1 MWIPVWSKLAVL
13 LGIFFLVFLL
23 FFVFILVRKIIEFLL
38 KKNNRKFSIIIRKD
52 VDVALFIAGICAS
65 VLLIASFFA
74 PNVLSI
80 YPPELSQS
88 SNLATTMNGLM
99 SPFIAIAAAILTFMA
114 FWVQYTAN
122 ANIHAENKKQQDER
136 QFYEMLKIHRD
147 NVDKLEFVH
156 LESEEE
162 ANYNEYVRKF
172 HVSYLSEKRH
182 VLIHSKGQS
191 AIQYFLKE
199 LRCIYNVIPAEDP
212 PSGRFKYAYD
222 VFFNGLTFCPY
233 LDRKEH
239 ICKKFEKS
247 ENKICESMGT
257 NEKLCKKKIE
267 INKLWRND
275 DELPQSSIMNGH
287 KAELNPY
294 YRHLYLTVKLVV
306 ESNFE
311 KPEKEKYL
319 KILRASLT
327 AEEQVLILFNWY
339 FGYLHKSGYG
349 LKWENQDQKFF
360 TEWGMIHNIVKK
372 DFEFVEEMN
381 DFEKITKI
389 LLPNLKDAEEIKKKT
404 KELFNEY

>member
-1 MWIPVWSKLAVL
+1 MSKKNKDNIKKLLQSSLIPGILLLFALVSPLLFTQCDA
-13 LGIFFLVFLL
+13 LGISTSN
-23 FFVFILVRKIIEFLL
+23 IG
-38 KKNNRKFSIIIRKD
+38 D
-52 VDVALFIAGICAS
+52 V
-65 VLLIASFFA
+65 
-74 PNVLSI
+74 
-80 YPPELSQS
+80 Y
-88 SNLATTMNGLM
+88 NGVNIM
-99 SPFIAIAAAILTFMA
+99 TPFIAIAAAVLTFMA

-122 ANIHAENKKQQDER
+122 DRIQEENKKQQDER

-162 ANYNEYVRKF
+162 ANYNEFVHAF
-172 HVSYLSEKRH
+172 HVGSLSEKRY

-199 LRCIYNVIPAEDP
+199 LRCIYNVIPAEKP

-233 LDRKEH
+233 FDREKH
-239 ICKKFEKS
+239 ICKEFEKS
-247 ENKICESMGT
+247 KKNVCESMDT
-257 NEKLCKKKIE
+257 NDRLCRKKIE
-267 INKLWRND
+267 VNKAWRNND
-275 DELPQSSIMNGH
+275 GLPRCSIMNGH

-311 KPEKEKYL
+311 KPDKEKYL

-327 AEEQVLILFNWY
+327 AEEQTLLLFNWY

-381 DFEKITKI
+381 DFEEITKI
-389 LLPNLKDAEEIKKKT
+389 LIPSLKDAEEIKKKT